1 MAPRKMK
8 TGQHSTHKG
17 SEVPIVVLAGN
28 PIQVSTPPVR
38 IIGTRR
44 RHKGGFRL
52 SDR

>member
-1 MAPRKMK
+1 MAPRKV
-8 TGQHSTHKG
+8 TTAQHTPHKG
-17 SEVPIVVLAGN
+17 QRNSATPTES

-38 IIGTRR
+38 IIGASR

>member
-1 MAPRKMK
+1 MAPRKVTTAK
-8 TGQHSTHKG
+8 HTAHKG
-17 SEVPIVVLAGN
+17 RRGKGKSAES

-38 IIGTRR
+38 IVGASR